1 LSETVDVEFRRVTK
15 AFGEVR
21 AVDAVDLQVQKGEFL
36 SLLGPSG
43 CGKTTSLRM
52 IAGFEQPTSG
62 QVLIGGVDATGIPPW
77 KRDVNTVF
85 QQYALF
91 PHLSVLDNVSYGLK
105 QRGVSRGER
114 DRLAR
119 EALELVQLHG
129 LEARRPRQLSGGQQQ
144 RVALARALVMRPR
157 VLLLDEPL
165 GALDLKL
172 RKEMQIELKRLQTHV
187 GISFVYVTHDQEEA
201 MAMSDRIAVM
211 ARGKIEQLDAPLAVY
226 DRPATA
232 FVADFIGDMNFLE
245 GTVTEAEHGRW
256 TVSLDGA
263 GVIHGRGSAPLGV
276 PLRIGLRPEKL
287 LVSAT
292 ASSEHTN
299 ALHSTLATRMELG
312 DQVQLVAELPGG
324 RRLVA
329 REQRALAA
337 SAAHLSA
344 GDPVVVSF
352 DDDAPILL
360 PADEHST
367 VIHTEEIDR

>member
-15 AFGEVR
+15 AFGDVR

-62 QVLIGGVDATGIPPW
+62 EVLIGGVDATGIPPW

-105 QRGVSRGER
+105 QRGVGRGER

-119 EALELVQLHG
+119 EALELVQLRG

-245 GTVTEAEHGRW
+245 GTVTEVDNGRW

-263 GVIHGRGSAPLGV
+263 GVIRGRGSAPLGV

-287 LVSAT
+287 LVTAT
-292 ASSEHTN
+292 AAGDHANT
-299 ALHSTLATRMELG
+299 LQCTLATRMELG

-324 RRLVA
+324 RQLVA

-337 SAAHLSA
+337 SAEHLNS
-344 GDPVVVSF
+344 GDPIVVSF

-360 PADEHST
+360 PADEHAT
-367 VIHTEEIDR
+367 VIHTEETDR